1 LAFSME
7 NNLQKELDK
16 NRFFVVKYGIAIVIT
31 IFMIIILSLVLLKIE
46 NESILKLV
54 VKYFFH

>member
-1 LAFSME
+1 ME

-31 IFMIIILSLVLLKIE
+31 IFMLIILSLVLLKIE